1 MWMTKKIIH
10 SRLPKAT
17 LIDIFFTFLSYWKTD
32 MHLMQENFYKKESL
46 KECVKNHLK
55 IDYVEF

>member
-1 MWMTKKIIH
+1 
-10 SRLPKAT
+10 
-17 LIDIFFTFLSYWKTD
+17 